1 MDEKQFEI
9 LSKKLDSLTKLLAF
23 NIIRDKKTVSE
34 QIDALTKA
42 GLKASEIAVLVD
54 RTENQVY
61 VTQNMLRKAKKKDQ
75 LKEEPSVQSST
86 QEETKTSV

>member
-1 MDEKQFEI
+1 MDEKQFEV

-75 LKEEPSVQSST
+75 LKEEPPVQSST

>member
-1 MDEKQFEI
+1 MDEKQFDI

-42 GLKASEIAVLVD
+42 GLKASEIASLVD

-75 LKEEPSVQSST
+75 PKEESPEQPST
-86 QEETKTSV
+86 QEEVKTSV